1 MSVFPACAYASDVC
15 GAHGSE
21 KRMLDTLGTGGIVS
35 CELWVPE
42 LKPRSSAKAASAL
55 DS

>member
-1 MSVFPACAYASDVC
+1 MLMHHMYAVP
-15 GAHGSE
+15 GESE
-21 KRMLDTLGTGGIVS
+21 KDGGYPGTGVIVT

-42 LKPRSSAKAASAL
+42 LKPRSSAKAAIAL